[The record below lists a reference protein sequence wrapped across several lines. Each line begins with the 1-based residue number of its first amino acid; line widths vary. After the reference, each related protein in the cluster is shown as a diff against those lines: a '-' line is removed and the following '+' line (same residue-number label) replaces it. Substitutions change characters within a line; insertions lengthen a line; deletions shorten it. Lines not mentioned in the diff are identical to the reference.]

1 MRLTVT
7 RKSDLA
13 IRAIRRLAERGTS
26 VSGDEL
32 AAWIGTTRAFL
43 PQVMAPLTR
52 ARWVRS
58 TPGPRG
64 GYRLGAPLTTVSVL
78 DVLEAVEGQVDTTG
92 CVLEPTR
99 DCAATRPVPSVPCA
113 VHDSWLAAR
122 SALLT
127 ELARRPV
134 VSPASDRQLISGGSR

>member
-13 IRAIRRLAERGTS
+13 IRAIRRLAELGTS

-32 AAWIGTTRAFL
+32 AAAVGTTRTFL

-58 TPGPRG
+58 TSGPRG
-64 GYRLGAPLTTVSVL
+64 GYRLREPLPTISVL
-78 DVLEAVEGQVDTTG
+78 DVLEAVEGQMDATG

-99 DCAATRPVPSVPCA
+99 DCAAAHRVPSAPCA
-113 VHDSWLAAR
+113 LHEPWLAAR

-127 ELARRPV
+127 ELAQRPV
-134 VSPASDRQLISGGSR
+134 VPPIRDEN